1 MPLLEKLK
9 ERRAKLTNEIANRL
23 MNSVACP
30 ALLYFHCKYSKMDDS
45 IVQEGQSGTSQV
57 NENAQILTDKNDLES
72 KIKDL
77 FGEEVLNA
85 FKREQV
91 VNEMAISDLLERK
104 ADATIFQRL
113 SLCYGKAVIF
123 KKEFSFLKRQKAS
136 FGAKT
141 SPSPPPKPTMADLQQ
156 LNPEMKHLYLTKR
169 KKIGVLA
176 ANKWTEFPKFNSP
189 EAKAELDA
197 FAENIEK
204 ECGIKEI
211 NFGKEGIKKHIQ
223 SFCNEQRRYNKKR
236 KRPSYDDDYKI
247 PSSQAIKKE
256 MQSNHSSSDLE
267 ESSVDLDREGEQDEH
282 LEQDGSSAGD
292 TEILSDDE
300 MEGSQC
306 PISPKIPKPSTSTSS
321 PEDAKAG
328 DQVEALPLKIKRAVI
343 KSVFGKQLT
352 REVCV
357 DVLKNKFFL
366 KSNALTSLSPSQAIA
381 VLIRKLVSQKY
392 VEFKTPPSQITSIN
406 DVNVL
411 KEISLI

>member
-236 KRPSYDDDYKI
+236 KRPSYDDDYK
-247 PSSQAIKKE
+247 
-256 MQSNHSSSDLE
+256 

-352 REVCV
+352 REYGKFYGTVGGNLTQNFSMHLSLTRRSQQGS
-357 DVLKNKFFL
+357 VLLEVKLQWEQLSIYTVYNGHNTTTNK
-366 KSNALTSLSPSQAIA
+366 TSLN
-381 VLIRKLVSQKY
+381 LR
-392 VEFKTPPSQITSIN
+392 ETS
-406 DVNVL
+406 
-411 KEISLI
+411 KKS